1 MTTMAK
7 AAKAK
12 AKAAKDFKD
21 AAAPG
26 GEMMTRKKETDME
39 DALVPG
45 KRRKRIRKLRHPD
58 FARAA
63 S

>member
-1 MTTMAK
+1 MTTMAE
-7 AAKAK
+7 AAK

-26 GEMMTRKKETDME
+26 GEMMTRKKETEME
-39 DALVPG
+39 DAPVPG